1 MSLTETAGRDTTH
14 HSDLHVHV
22 IGHSFTFQGNLFVQ
36 FSCTRYRPGI
46 REIEPMGP
54 AAWSGEGDRFPAV
67 GLVGCKLFFGETS
80 GLAPALEVCNIVSAR
95 IRR

>member
-1 MSLTETAGRDTTH
+1 MSLTETADQDTTR

-22 IGHSFTFQGNLFVQ
+22 IGYSFTSQGNLFVQ
-36 FSCTRYRPGI
+36 TSCTRYRPGE

-54 AAWSGEGDRFPAV
+54 AAWSGEGDCLPAV
-67 GLVGCKLFFGETS
+67 GLVGCKLFFGKTS
-80 GLAPALEVCNIVSAR
+80 GLAPALEVCAIVSAR